1 MKFLDLDNLESNSR
15 ARVTEFQRKWAT
27 NYFSSMVDMQA
38 GMAWR
43 ALPDEV
49 KAQMKEVDPE
59 KYRKVSRN
67 FGDGGK
73 P

>member
-1 MKFLDLDNLESNSR
+1 MKFLDLDNLESNAR

-27 NYFSSMVDMQA
+27 RYFSDMMDLQA
-38 GMAWR
+38 GMAFR

-49 KAQMKEVDPE
+49 KAQMKAADPA
-59 KYRKVSRN
+59 KYKKVERR
-67 FGDGGK
+67 FGGRL